1 MFLLIS
7 GIIFVIDSSDRER
20 ITEAKVELYK
30 LLKEDDLKNAILM
43 IYANKQDISSSMST
57 TEISDKLGLLKLRNR
72 TWYIQATSAL
82 RGDGL
87 YQGLDW
93 MSQQIK
99 NRGKKKAKA
108 KYT

>member
-1 MFLLIS
+1 
-7 GIIFVIDSSDRER
+7 
-20 ITEAKVELYK
+20 
-30 LLKEDDLKNAILM
+30 M

-99 NRGKKKAKA
+99 NRGKKKAKP